1 MTNVELVPL
10 GFFPPHFTLNLNSKT
25 SNLMCKRTNSS
36 PCLKPHFFVFK
47 CCCLPQSKQKDNKI
61 AFISIFNNDNKPIK
75 LLDTISG
82 QLLEIK
88 I

>member
-10 GFFPPHFTLNLNSKT
+10 GFPPPHFSLNLSSKT
-25 SNLMCKRTNSS
+25 PNLMCKRTNSS
-36 PCLKPHFFVFK
+36 PCLKPRFFVFK
-47 CCCLPQSKQKDNKI
+47 CRCLPQSKGKDNKI

-75 LLDTISG
+75 LLDTVSG
-82 QLLEIK
+82 QLLEIT